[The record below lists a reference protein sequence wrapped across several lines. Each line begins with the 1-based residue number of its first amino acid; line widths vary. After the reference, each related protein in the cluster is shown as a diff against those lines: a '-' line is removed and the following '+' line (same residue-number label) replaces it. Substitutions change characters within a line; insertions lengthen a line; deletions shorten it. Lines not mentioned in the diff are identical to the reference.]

1 MIHGALKAS
10 RTHVHHLSTLRPG
23 PWSSRAERSPLKQRE
38 ELYRCCS
45 LIYKDAHF
53 MDAGRIRPL
62 FLPPHP
68 RRNRYTPLRQTKPAP
83 FRFPGF
89 RKSRESC
96 TSAVSVFLSNSD
108 PLRWALSWGTIEN
121 VSDEADSISLPRFPK
136 EPRKLHI
143 HRLRLPFRSEA
154 QGFGSVENDS
164 SWLPLK
170 PGPASLGSELGNDRD
185 GLPRQRCGA
194 GSQ

>member
-68 RRNRYTPLRQTKPAP
+68 RRNRYTPA
-83 FRFPGF
+83 
-89 RKSRESC
+89 
-96 TSAVSVFLSNSD
+96 
-108 PLRWALSWGTIEN
+108 
-121 VSDEADSISLPRFPK
+121 SDEADSIPLPRFPK

-143 HRLRLPFRSEA
+143 HRLRLPFQLR
-154 QGFGSVENDS
+154 
-164 SWLPLK
+164 
-170 PGPASLGSELGNDRD
+170 PASLGSELGNDRERVRRSRFHFASAVSERAAKAPYPWAPSSFPTRSARLRVGERRND
-185 GLPRQRCGA
+185 R
-194 GSQ
+194 

>member
-68 RRNRYTPLRQTKPAP
+68 RRNRYTPA
-83 FRFPGF
+83 
-89 RKSRESC
+89 
-96 TSAVSVFLSNSD
+96 A
-108 PLRWALSWGTIEN
+108 
-121 VSDEADSISLPRFPK
+121 SDEADSISLPRFPK